1 MGGFSQYATPEE
13 SSRWRPFV
21 IAAVIVVAGIA
32 LVYAIGR
39 SSAKPDAKAVVA
51 PTYASRLQ
59 VGDLHLST
67 AENFVGGRVTY
78 IDGKIAN
85 AGDKTLVGAQVE
97 VVFRNNLGQIVD
109 RQIQPLRVESS
120 PLGHRDWV
128 ALNLAPLAPG
138 KSLPFRFTFEHIS
151 ADWNQGYPEIKFLD
165 IQTK

>member
-1 MGGFSQYATPEE
+1 MGGFSQYASEE

-21 IAAVIVVAGIA
+21 IAAVILVAALA

-39 SSAKPDAKAVVA
+39 NGSKPGVKAVAA
-51 PTYASRLQ
+51 PAYASKLQ

-85 AGDKTLVGAQVE
+85 AGDKTLIGAQVE
-97 VVFRNNLGQIVD
+97 VIFRNNLGEIVD
-109 RQIQPLRVESS
+109 RQMQPLRVEAS

-138 KSLPFRFTFEHIS
+138 NTVPFRFTFEHIS
-151 ADWNQGYPEIKFLD
+151 ADWNQGYPEIRFVD
-165 IQTK
+165 VQTR

>member
-1 MGGFSQYATPEE
+1 MGGFSHYASLEE

-21 IAAVIVVAGIA
+21 IAAVIIVAAIA
-32 LVYAIGR
+32 LVYALGR
-39 SSAKPDAKAVVA
+39 SSSKPDARAMVA
-51 PTYASRLQ
+51 PAYASRLQ

-85 AGDKTLVGAQVE
+85 AGNKTVVGAQVE
-97 VVFRNNLGQIVD
+97 VIFRNNLGEIVD
-109 RQIQPLRVESS
+109 RQMQPLRVEAS

-138 KSLPFRFTFEHIS
+138 KNVPFRFTFEHIS
-151 ADWNQGYPEIKFLD
+151 ADWNQGYPEIRFVD
-165 IQTK
+165 IQTR